1 MGCFSKSVD
10 LHLVS
15 ADLNLIVQRR
25 TTVFFTVHSDSGL
38 KEIHGLMGKS
48 NEVPTIEQLAEHLIG
63 GAHEDFLTG
72 LEQYESAAVEERKN
86 ALQALRSLAS
96 EQPTVFTSILSGLV
110 PFLTDQERSIRLT
123 TTKLFVA
130 IADAEPEAVSAV
142 VPALADRLADE
153 DEFYYVRARSA
164 EALGYVAL
172 DDPDAVASPE
182 ILAELRIG
190 LTFDEPEVQEKLAKA
205 LEYVALGRPQRLKH
219 HVSTLADHLDDDN
232 ELVRYHLCTTLVV
245 VGCEYPG
252 SLTESR
258 TALAARLDDENA
270 YIRGRAAEALSLLFQ
285 EDVEETSVPRTEL
298 AALNDDEELF
308 VAERAHFAINVL
320 TSREQAAETPDE
332 IGSVEAIRRTTDEVV
347 EEITSPDGGCLHC
360 GLELSENGPPMCPRC
375 GAPY

>member
-1 MGCFSKSVD
+1 M
-10 LHLVS
+10 
-15 ADLNLIVQRR
+15 
-25 TTVFFTVHSDSGL
+25 
-38 KEIHGLMGKS
+38 EES
-48 NEVPTIEQLAEHLIG
+48 NELPTVEQLTESLTTDVHQ
-63 GAHEDFLTG
+63 EVLTG
-72 LEQYESAAVEERKN
+72 LEQYESAAVEDRKEI
-86 ALQALRSLAS
+86 LQSLSSLATN
-96 EQPTVFTSILSGLV
+96 QPTAFTSVLSGLV
-110 PFLTDQERSIRLT
+110 PFLTDRERSIRLT
-123 TTKLFVA
+123 TAKLFVA
-130 IADAEPEAVSAV
+130 IADAEPEAVRSV

-219 HVSTLADHLDDDN
+219 HVSTLADHLNDQN

-252 SLTESR
+252 SLTEAR
-258 TALAARLDDENA
+258 TALAARLNDENA
-270 YIRGRAAEALSLLFQ
+270 YIRGRAAEALGLLFQ

-298 AALNDDEELF
+298 IALNDHEELF
-308 VAERAHFAINVL
+308 VAERAHFAISVL
-320 TSREQAAETPDE
+320 TSREQPAETPDE
-332 IGSVEAIRRTTDEVV
+332 VGSVEAIRRTTGEVV
-347 EEITSPDGGCLHC
+347 EEITSPDGECPHC
-360 GLELSENGPPMCPRC
+360 GLGLPENGPPMCPRC